1 MLAKIYGVLFL
12 NMEASE
18 ERKKEFEANSFYFS
32 LKPPVVFAN
41 LRENI
46 CS

>member
-1 MLAKIYGVLFL
+1 MLAKIYGVFFL
-12 NMEASE
+12 NMKASE
-18 ERKKEFEANSFYFS
+18 ERNKEFEANSFYFS
-32 LKPPVVFAN
+32 LKPSVVFAS